1 MADDSKHI
9 GIVLFADVEELD
21 AIGPWEVLSY
31 WTRNFPEDG
40 YTVSTLS
47 RDGGLVPCAKGLRVQ
62 TDYSYADVPPLEV
75 LLYPGGQGTR
85 RQLHDEEQLNWVH
98 RQRMAVPLMSSVCTG
113 SLVYAAA
120 GLLHGRA
127 ATTHWNSLDRLAE
140 LDPMIDV
147 RTDERF
153 VDDGNTARLTSTRRV
168 SKPSLIGRL
177 PDVSITVSGLASAPV
192 KGMRLRCRTE
202 LRLEHHGPAGDRE
215 FLVTNA
221 EDDRVL
227 LSTRT
232 PALLRIEPRWNPEQ
246 GVLALQFPDGTVV
259 EDSPASGAVVTTRLY
274 DGRRLSGRRVKR
286 TPGHGV
292 VGVPR
297 PAGAPAATGCRRDRQ
312 RYPSGEPHLRGVAG
326 HARHGARW
334 HSARSATVPHDH
346 HARRTARVGRARL
359 GRPEDH
365 RRRGQAAGTRP
376 DTPDAWS
383 PPTTPTPAPPT
394 PRCCTPGSAA
404 TTT

>member
-75 LLYPGGQGTR
+75 PLYPGGQGTR

-98 RQRMAVPLMSSVCTG
+98 RQRMAVPLMTSVCTG

-153 VDDGNTARLTSTRRV
+153 VDDGNMITAAGISAGIDMALHLLARL
-168 SKPSLIGRL
+168 
-177 PDVSITVSGLASAPV
+177 
-192 KGMRLRCRTE
+192 
-202 LRLEHHGPAGDRE
+202 AG
-215 FLVTNA
+215 
-221 EDDRVL
+221 
-227 LSTRT
+227 
-232 PALLRIEPRWNPEQ
+232 
-246 GVLALQFPDGTVV
+246 
-259 EDSPASGAVVTTRLY
+259 
-274 DGRRLSGRRVKR
+274 
-286 TPGHGV
+286 GH
-292 VGVPR
+292 
-297 PAGAPAATGCRRDRQ
+297 
-312 RYPSGEPHLRGVAG
+312 
-326 HARHGARW
+326 
-334 HSARSATVPHDH
+334 
-346 HARRTARVGRARL
+346 RARQV
-359 GRPEDH
+359 
-365 RRRGQAAGTRP
+365 RRGIQY
-376 DTPDAWS
+376 D
-383 PPTTPTPAPPT
+383 PAPPV
-394 PRCCTPGSAA
+394 
-404 TTT
+404 